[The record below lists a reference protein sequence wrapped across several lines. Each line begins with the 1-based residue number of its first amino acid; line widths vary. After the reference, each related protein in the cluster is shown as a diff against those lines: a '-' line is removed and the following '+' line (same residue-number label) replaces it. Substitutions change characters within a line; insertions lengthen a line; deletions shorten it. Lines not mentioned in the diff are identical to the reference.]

1 MNENKENEVKN
12 LESEVNQSTNTTVT
26 NDKKGFS
33 IAALVL
39 GIIAIILCC
48 IWYVSIPCGIIAL
61 ILGILSIIFAV
72 KSKNHYGF
80 TAMNIAGLVLGIIG
94 TVLGTIEL
102 LIIII

>member
-1 MNENKENEVKN
+1 MIVA
-12 LESEVNQSTNTTVT
+12 S
-26 NDKKGFS
+26 
-33 IAALVL
+33 LVL
-39 GIIAIILCC
+39 GILSTVFSV
-48 IWYVSIPCGIIAL
+48 VSFFIFWWLGIIAL

-102 LIIII
+102 LIIIIAIAIVASTMA